1 MESAIDY
8 WNSPECSDMLL
19 VYGGTTPRTD
29 VGYDEDNTDE
39 NINLIIWRELAWELD
54 PRAILIAALTVDT
67 SNGMAVDCDIE
78 MNGYKYLFS
87 ETDIENLLIEE
98 FGHAIG
104 VRDLE
109 SLCDRFPTGQPS
121 PCADEVAR

>member
-1 MESAIDY
+1 MV
-8 WNSPECSDMLL
+8 L

-29 VGYDEDNTDE
+29 VGYSEDNADE
-39 NINLIIWRELAWELD
+39 NINLIIWREFAWEQN
-54 PRAILIAALTVDT
+54 PRAILIATLTVDT

-78 MNGYKYLFS
+78 MNGYKYLLS
-87 ETDIENLLIEE
+87 ETNIENLLIDE

-109 SLCDRFPTGQPS
+109 SLCTRFPVGEPC
-121 PCADEVAR
+121 PCADEVAQ